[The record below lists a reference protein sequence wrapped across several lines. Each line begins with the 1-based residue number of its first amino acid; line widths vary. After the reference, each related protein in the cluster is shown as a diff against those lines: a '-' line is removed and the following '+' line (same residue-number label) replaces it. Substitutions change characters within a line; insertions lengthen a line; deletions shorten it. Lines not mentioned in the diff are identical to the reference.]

1 MEYPKINSLYK
12 REGMTVDP
20 VTGKN
25 VFSKAKK
32 HPLIIG
38 DYALPEYALIKQW
51 HVFEKIDG
59 TNIRIT
65 FEHDTCKEM
74 ESPEYKPTY
83 RVRFDGRTKDSS
95 IPTFLLRYLQDTFTV
110 SKLQAAF
117 PTTNRVVLYGEGY
130 GPKIQSGNNYRD
142 DVSFICFDIYA
153 EGEWWLKYEDR
164 LDICE
169 KLGIDHVPCYG
180 QMTEQEIVMFV
191 KLKPNS
197 ALAFKHS
204 RLFQSEGIVATTDPI
219 LRLRSGQPLKFKL
232 RCEDF
237 D

>member
-12 REGMTVDP
+12 REGMTLDP
-20 VTGKN
+20 ITGKN

-65 FEHDTCKEM
+65 YDGST
-74 ESPEYKPTY
+74 
-83 RVRFDGRTKDSS
+83 VRFDGRTKDSS
-95 IPTFLLRYLQDTFTV
+95 IPSFLVRYLQDTFTV
-110 SKLQAAF
+110 EKLSLAF
-117 PTTNRVVLYGEGY
+117 PEAKRVILYGEGY
-130 GPKIQSGNNYRD
+130 GPKIQNGGSYRD
-142 DVSFICFDIYA
+142 DVSFILFDVFA
-153 EGEWWLKYEDR
+153 EGEWWLRYEDR
-164 LDICE
+164 LEICS

-180 QMTEQEIVMFV
+180 QMTEQTIVDFV
-191 KLKPNS
+191 KRKPNS
-197 ALAFKHS
+197 AVAFKHS

-219 LRLRSGQPLKFKL
+219 LRLRNGQPLKFKL

-237 D
+237 E